1 MRKSVVKPP
10 TFRGAPWSYI
20 FPLALLASACG
31 GGGHRNTSSTPTP
44 PTPTASTL
52 TTPTPPT
59 TSTSTTPTPAFPEG
73 STSRGSTKCRNA
85 HPSLDLGCLSESE
98 YNIEV
103 EKWASHYGGTK
114 GFKNQWGLNM
124 IQADM
129 AYAHLTLSKGA
140 DVKPGAGVT
149 IGFMDSGI
157 DLYHP
162 AFRNK
167 NVREI
172 FLDDFPNETIND
184 DGASHG
190 TGVASIAAGDRL
202 SADSPYY
209 NSAGQG
215 VAWGADI
222 VMFARTLEGEGNHI
236 LPNSGDDK
244 DDFYVPWTLD
254 QISANDH
261 WDSRHFSDI
270 KNEDIDILN
279 RSIGSY
285 GIIDMYTEEE
295 LRDNYGK
302 TIRSWAQA
310 GSEEKMIIVNSAGN
324 DHGEPCRPE
333 DHPANICTYDSELRE
348 YMVNAVSPGVI
359 AGLVAYME
367 ELQGHVISV
376 IAVNPDDRLGWRFG
390 GVEDSAGKIT
400 SFSNRCGIAADH
412 CIAAPGSNLTVAY
425 FGDGRRDYL
434 RGYDYSLGFH
444 KADDGS
450 YIYGGYGT
458 SYAAPMVSGG
468 LAVMKQ
474 LFRSQL
480 SNTQLVKRLFHT
492 ANKTGFYANR
502 DIYGQGLM
510 DLGAAT
516 NPWGILEFIRD
527 NPTPCMTTTE
537 GCLTQSEY
545 NSDVASLASSYRSW
559 GGQAYRNS
567 SFLDRIN
574 ADEAYAHLKLIQ
586 GISSP
591 ASLGKGVRIGFIY
604 WAPTGQGKLYDL
616 HDSIYDKNVTYDDE
630 VSCNSSSC
638 SYYPTMGLLSVAL
651 GERYSPSRGM
661 FGVAPGANFYTR
673 PFNSSDSRSD
683 VISYINDLQTN
694 ADIIVIPSWS
704 LGDKGAIVGLDNA
717 EATQRINFSRNISDI
732 FVSDVG
738 DKANTL
744 VEESD
749 TGDVLLVMASRSDS
763 LEDNCS
769 GVESICI
776 SVPTESDGSIYAAD
790 NDHDTDYLY
799 HFTNLSSGVVAGG
812 LAVMKQQ
819 FRDQLSASELRDRL
833 FRTSDKSGT
842 YSNSSAYGHG
852 LMDLGAAT
860 NPWGILEFI
869 RDNPRDNPTP
879 CMTTTEGCLTQS
891 EYNSDVASLASS
903 YRSWG
908 GQAYRNSS
916 FLDRIN
922 ADEAY
927 AHLKLIQGISSPASL
942 GKGVRIGFIY
952 WAPTGQGKL
961 YDLHDSIYDKN
972 VTYDDEVS
980 CNSSSCSY
988 YPTMGLLSVALGERY
1003 SPSRGMF
1010 GVAPGANF
1018 YTRPFNSSDSRSDVI
1033 SYIND
1038 LQTNADIIVIPSWS
1052 LGDKGA
1058 IVGLDN
1064 AEATQRINFSRNI
1077 SDIFVSDVGDKA
1089 NTLVE
1094 ESDTGDV
1101 LLVMASRSDSLG
1113 R

>member
-1 MRKSVVKPP
+1 M
-10 TFRGAPWSYI
+10 
-20 FPLALLASACG
+20 
-31 GGGHRNTSSTPTP
+31 
-44 PTPTASTL
+44 
-52 TTPTPPT
+52 
-59 TSTSTTPTPAFPEG
+59 
-73 STSRGSTKCRNA
+73 
-85 HPSLDLGCLSESE
+85 
-98 YNIEV
+98 

-190 TGVASIAAGDRL
+190 TGVASVAAGDRL

-209 NSAGQG
+209 NEAGQG

-222 VMFARTLEGEGNHI
+222 VMFAKTLEGEGNHI

-261 WDSRHFSDI
+261 WESRHFSDI

-324 DHGEPCRPE
+324 DHGQPCRPE

-458 SYAAPMVSGG
+458 SYAAPIVSGG

-860 NPWGILEFI
+860 NPWGVLSLDTKSSAVGSGASIDSSFI
-869 RDNPRDNPTP
+869 QLGGPLGD
-879 CMTTTEGCLTQS
+879 GLTQS
-891 EYNSDVASLASS
+891 LGQQEIAAFDTLGAPFWFPAASFTVPSKGVSISTRLNHFLAPYQPRSLPSSWKLDFKPDAFAGEGGHLSLTNGASRFTIASPNGFAATAFHHPSDNDNQSPLTGLALSWTPVPLPDITIQAGVLDEQNSLLGSKANGAFGHLSGQTLFLSAGLNTTMPWGWQLAAQGELGVVNPSIGSSQFINDISSLSTSAFRLQASKALPHGGSFRLSLAQPLRVDRGTAGLSLPTGRTHEGIVLGQDVSASLVPTG
-903 YRSWG
+903 R
-908 GQAYRNSS
+908 Q
-916 FLDRIN
+916 LDLT
-922 ADEAY
+922 AMVEFPLAEETY
-927 AHLKLIQGISSPASL
+927 LSL
-942 GKGVRIGFIY
+942 G
-952 WAPTGQGKL
+952 A
-961 YDLHDSIYDKN
+961 
-972 VTYDDEVS
+972 
-980 CNSSSCSY
+980 
-988 YPTMGLLSVALGERY
+988 
-1003 SPSRGMF
+1003 
-1010 GVAPGANF
+1010 
-1018 YTRPFNSSDSRSDVI
+1018 TRSQQP
-1033 SYIND
+1033 
-1038 LQTNADIIVIPSWS
+1038 QHQQA
-1052 LGDKGA
+1052 
-1058 IVGLDN
+1058 
-1064 AEATQRINFSRNI
+1064 AEAEWTF
-1077 SDIFVSDVGDKA
+1077 F
-1089 NTLVE
+1089 
-1094 ESDTGDV
+1094 TGWRAK
-1101 LLVMASRSDSLG
+1101 L
-1113 R
+1113 

>member
-1 MRKSVVKPP
+1 MFRFVKRHHILTIMLNITVAWASMGKHGQAWAPRKIRRLPREIPLTMRKSVVKPP

-59 TSTSTTPTPAFPEG
+59 PTASTSTTPTPAFPEG

-129 AYAHLTLSKGA
+129 AYAHLSLSKGA

-172 FLDDFPNETIND
+172 FLDDVPNERIND

-190 TGVASIAAGDRL
+190 TAVASVAAGDRL
-202 SADSPYY
+202 SAGSRYY
-209 NSAGQG
+209 NEAGQG

-222 VMFARTLEGEGNHI
+222 VMFAKRTSKSNNHVLSNDMLSTSGNDEDGFFI
-236 LPNSGDDK
+236 PL
-244 DDFYVPWTLD
+244 TLD
-254 QISANDH
+254 KISNYDH
-261 WDSRHFSDI
+261 FHTRNFSNI
-270 KNEDIDILN
+270 KNKDIDILN
-279 RSIGSY
+279 MSIGMP
-285 GIIDMYTEEE
+285 GIIDMYTEKE
-295 LRDNYGK
+295 LRDNYGETIEKMAQARFEEK
-302 TIRSWAQA
+302 TI
-310 GSEEKMIIVNSAGN
+310 IVIAAGN
-324 DHGEPCRPE
+324 YHGDPCRPK
-333 DHPANICTYDSELRE
+333 DNPDNICTYNSELKK
-348 YMVNAVSPGVI
+348 YTVNAVSPTFL
-359 AGLVAYME
+359 AGLPAYME

-376 IAVNPDDRLGWRFG
+376 VAVHPDDRLGWRFG

-400 SFSNRCGIAADH
+400 SVSNRCGIAADH

-450 YIYGGYGT
+450 YIYGSGGT

-591 ASLGKGVRIGFIY
+591 ASLGEGVKIKFIY
-604 WAPTGQGKLYDL
+604 WAPAGQHKLYDR
-616 HDSIYDKNVTYDDE
+616 HDSIYDKNLTYTDN

-638 SYYPTMGLLSVAL
+638 SYYPTMGLISVAL

-661 FGVAPGANFYTR
+661 FGVAPGAHVYII
-673 PFNSSDSRSD
+673 PFDDASSRSD
-683 VISYINDLQTN
+683 AISYIDYLQTN
-694 ADIIVIPSWS
+694 ADDIIVIPSWS

-717 EATQRINFSRNISDI
+717 DATKRINFSKDTLNI

-738 DKANTL
+738 DKFNTL
-744 VEESD
+744 INESNAED
-749 TGDVLLVMASRSDS
+749 IILVMASRSDNS
-763 LEDNCS
+763 EDTCS

-776 SVPTESDGSIYAAD
+776 SVPTKSDGSIYAAD
-790 NDHDTDYLY
+790 NDHDTDYLN
-799 HFTNLSSGVVAGG
+799 HFINLSSGVVAGG

-860 NPWGILEFI
+860 NPWGVLSLDTKSSAVGSGARETLG
-869 RDNPRDNPTP
+869 N
-879 CMTTTEGCLTQS
+879 LA
-891 EYNSDVASLASS
+891 VA
-903 YRSWG
+903 
-908 GQAYRNSS
+908 
-916 FLDRIN
+916 
-922 ADEAY
+922 
-927 AHLKLIQGISSPASL
+927 
-942 GKGVRIGFIY
+942 
-952 WAPTGQGKL
+952 
-961 YDLHDSIYDKN
+961 
-972 VTYDDEVS
+972 
-980 CNSSSCSY
+980 
-988 YPTMGLLSVALGERY
+988 
-1003 SPSRGMF
+1003 
-1010 GVAPGANF
+1010 
-1018 YTRPFNSSDSRSDVI
+1018 
-1033 SYIND
+1033 
-1038 LQTNADIIVIPSWS
+1038 
-1052 LGDKGA
+1052 
-1058 IVGLDN
+1058 
-1064 AEATQRINFSRNI
+1064 
-1077 SDIFVSDVGDKA
+1077 
-1089 NTLVE
+1089 
-1094 ESDTGDV
+1094 
-1101 LLVMASRSDSLG
+1101 
-1113 R
+1113 